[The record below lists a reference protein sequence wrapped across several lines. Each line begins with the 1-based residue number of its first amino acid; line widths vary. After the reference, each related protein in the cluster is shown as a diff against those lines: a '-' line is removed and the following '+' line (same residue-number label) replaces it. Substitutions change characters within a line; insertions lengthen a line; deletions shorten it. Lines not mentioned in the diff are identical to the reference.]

1 MARRC
6 IILLMII
13 FCCATSNA
21 QKDSIRIAFYNCE
34 NYFDSFRDSSI
45 NDAEYTPDGA
55 RRWTYSRFLAKRNSI
70 FKVFASMS
78 NPNPPEVIGL
88 CEVENRFVLNQLCY
102 ETPLSKFE
110 YAVVHQNSSDAR
122 GIDVAL
128 IYQKNR
134 LRLLNYRCFNPN
146 VLDTNL
152 HSRSILYSQFKWG
165 EFDTLHVFVNHFPSK
180 LGGERSN
187 RSRMLVARLLKS
199 KVDSILS
206 KNQSASIVITG
217 DFNDLPQS
225 DALNVLNDSL
235 LVNLAA
241 PLAKEGRG
249 SIKFDGTWELIDQFI
264 VSRGLMNGDTPVMIK
279 GGQTIY
285 SAPFMLE
292 DDLDNGGQKP
302 RRTFKGYRYNGG
314 YSDHLPVFIELLRTL

>member
-6 IILLMII
+6 IVLLMVI
-13 FCCATSNA
+13 FCCASSKA

-34 NYFDSFRDSSI
+34 NFYDSFRDSTI
-45 NDAEYTPDGA
+45 NDADYTPDGP
-55 RRWTYSRFLAKRNSI
+55 RRWNYSRFLAKRNGI

-78 NPNPPEVIGL
+78 SPTPPEIIGL
-88 CEVENRFVLNQLCY
+88 CEVENRFVLNKLCY

-128 IYQKNR
+128 IYQRNR
-134 LRLLNYRCFNPN
+134 LRLLDYRYFNPN
-146 VLDTNL
+146 AIDTSL
-152 HSRSILYSQFKWG
+152 RTRSILYARFKWG
-165 EFDTLHVFVNHFPSK
+165 EFDTLHVFVNHLPSK

-187 RSRMLVARLLKS
+187 KSRMLVARLLKS
-199 KVDSILS
+199 KVDSILA
-206 KNQSASIVITG
+206 KNQSASIVVTG

-225 DALNVLNDSL
+225 DALNTLNDSL

-241 PLAKEGRG
+241 PLATEDRG

-264 VSRGLMNGDTPVMIK
+264 VSRGLINGDTPVMLK

-285 SAPFMLE
+285 SSPFMLE
-292 DDLDNGGQKP
+292 DDKENGGTKP
-302 RRTFKGYRYNGG
+302 RRTYNGYRYNGG
-314 YSDHLPVFIELLRTL
+314 YSDHLPVFIELIRAL